1 MKTATGLTLIAIGAV
16 LAFAVHGHPS
26 FLNIQIVGWILMV
39 LGAIGMAIPRS
50 GYGWLRRQVVT
61 RRAPGGRQV
70 IDVQQKRYPSY
81 IALNPAATAAADA
94 SIDPDAPAEYV
105 DVVEPEVPVRRAD
118 AATAAMPEVPEEV
131 WEGGERPVPDEQVV
145 EEYFQE

>member
-1 MKTATGLTLIAIGAV
+1 MKTATGLTLIAVGAV
-16 LAFAVHGHPS
+16 LAFAVRGHPS

-61 RRAPGGRQV
+61 RRTPGGGRV
-70 IDVQQKRYPSY
+70 VDVQQKHYPSY

-94 SIDPDAPAEYV
+94 TIDPDPPTEYV
-105 DVVEPEVPVRRAD
+105 DVVDDADVRP
-118 AATAAMPEVPEEV
+118 AAPSREVPEEV
-131 WEGGERPVPDEQVV
+131 WEGGPRAVPDEQVV

>member
-1 MKTATGLTLIAIGAV
+1 MKTATGLTLIAVGAV
-16 LAFAVHGHPS
+16 LAFAVRGHPS

-61 RRAPGGRQV
+61 RRTPGGRV
-70 IDVQQKRYPSY
+70 VDVQQKRYPSY
-81 IALNPAATAAADA
+81 IALNPAATSAADA
-94 SIDPDAPAEYV
+94 TIDPDPPTEYV
-105 DVVEPEVPVRRAD
+105 DVVEDPDARPAAAAREVPD
-118 AATAAMPEVPEEV
+118 EV
-131 WEGGERPVPDEQVV
+131 WEGGQRPVPDEQVV